1 MDICVKARND
11 EEATRALQ
19 LNYNCVVYS
28 RPLNNILTFI
38 PDQYISDININNE
51 RTVVITDSLE
61 LINTLKS
68 RNLKI
73 AYRVNKPY
81 MNILI
86 YDYFVLEFIPK
97 NIRDLRFYKGKVYID
112 NIDNLDIYSK
122 LENLKISGVFTNNLD
137 FIVNLKKLGL
147 YKNRII

>member
-86 YDYFVLEFIPK
+86 YGRSRQNNDFSKFILLFK
-97 NIRDLRFYKGKVYID
+97 QGKEDRIARFGPGRRSDHILWNEKR
-112 NIDNLDIYSK
+112 
-122 LENLKISGVFTNNLD
+122 T
-137 FIVNLKKLGL
+137 
-147 YKNRII
+147 